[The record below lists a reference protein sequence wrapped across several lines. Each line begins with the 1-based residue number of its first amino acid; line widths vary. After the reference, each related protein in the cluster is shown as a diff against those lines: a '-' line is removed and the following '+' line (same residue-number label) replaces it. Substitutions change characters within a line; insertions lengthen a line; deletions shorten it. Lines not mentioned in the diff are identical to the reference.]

1 MGVPPM
7 KRNSIDQ
14 AAKRG
19 ITLVELLVCI
29 AIISVLMAVLL
40 PAVAQA
46 RAAASRLS
54 CFNNLKQIGLALH
67 ARHDSL
73 GALPAGRGAP
83 APRIFSPQAAIL
95 PYVEQDVVHL
105 LIDFHAPPADYTAGP
120 IFYDGA
126 ANLRAAQ
133 SEVRLFHCPASS
145 AQARVEGST
154 YGGVS
159 YAANAG
165 SGRNA
170 GALTGA
176 DGVFFLGSAVRLGD
190 ITDGTTSTV
199 AFSERMLG
207 EGIGRTSS
215 DIGLVR
221 LVMREIPAA
230 IDPSSGSC
238 MASSAG
244 AWNHERGAKWIVG
257 NYGNTLYNHALTPNS
272 KEWDCLNMTQQKA
285 RMSARSQHAG
295 GVNVVFC
302 DGHVRFIGDSVAPRI
317 WQAMATRAGG
327 EVE

>member
-1 MGVPPM
+1 M
-7 KRNSIDQ
+7 KRASLGHR
-14 AAKRG
+14 ARYG

-29 AIISVLMAVLL
+29 AIISVLMAMLL
-40 PAVAQA
+40 PAMAQA
-46 RAAASRLS
+46 RAAARRLS

-83 APRIFSPQAAIL
+83 APKIFSPQAAIL
-95 PYVEQDVVHL
+95 PYVEQDNVHL
-105 LIDFHAPPADYTAGP
+105 LIDFHASPADYSAGP

-126 ANLRAAQ
+126 PNLRAAQ

-145 AQARVEGST
+145 AEARVEGSI
-154 YGGVS
+154 YGGTL

-170 GALTGA
+170 GALTQA
-176 DGVFFLGSAVRLGD
+176 NGVFFLGSAVRLGD

-207 EGIGRTSS
+207 EGAGRASS
-215 DIGLVR
+215 DIGLLR

-230 IDPSSGSC
+230 LDPAPGSC
-238 MASSAG
+238 TANSTG
-244 AWNHERGAKWIVG
+244 TWNHERGAKWIVG

-285 RMSARSQHAG
+285 RMSARSEHSG
-295 GVNVVFC
+295 GVNVVYC
-302 DGHVRFIGDSVAPRI
+302 DGHVQFIGDSVSPMV
-317 WQAMATRAGG
+317 WQAIATRAGG